1 MQQDEGVVKK
11 MQIYKLEP
19 KKNDLEKKL
28 RFNFHPFYP

>member
-19 KKNDLEKKL
+19 KKKRPGKEVAI
-28 RFNFHPFYP
+28 